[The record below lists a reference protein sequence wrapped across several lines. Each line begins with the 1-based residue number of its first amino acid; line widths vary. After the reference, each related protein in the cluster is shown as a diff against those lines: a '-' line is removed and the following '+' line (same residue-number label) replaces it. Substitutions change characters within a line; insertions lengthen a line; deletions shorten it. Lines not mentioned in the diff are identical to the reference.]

1 MAETTDSTTQ
11 RRAGILDAAIEV
23 FARYG
28 FKKTSMD
35 DLARAAGLSRPGLYL
50 HFPTKEALFKEGV
63 LRVIEAIREAGR
75 AALGCAD
82 VGIEER
88 LLGAFVAIHGVGVG
102 HAARQ
107 HMNELLEAAATL
119 LGPVV
124 AELEKAQV
132 ADLARVLTQS
142 GVAASWKEAG
152 LSARELAEHL
162 VAASYGIKHR
172 VPTAEEY
179 RERMKVAVRLVC
191 RGGSQPERRGS
202 GGSGGR

>member
-11 RRAGILDAAIEV
+11 RRASILDAAIEV

-75 AALGCAD
+75 AALGCDA
-82 VGIEER
+82 GIEER

-107 HMNELLEAAATL
+107 HMNELLEAAAAL

-124 AELEKAQV
+124 VELEKAQV
-132 ADLARVLTQS
+132 ADLAKVLTQS

-162 VAASYGIKHR
+162 VAASWGIKHR

-179 RERMKVAVRLVC
+179 RARMQVAVRLVC
-191 RGGSQPERRGS
+191 RGGSQPERHG
-202 GGSGGR
+202 GGRGGR